1 MHESSSL
8 DGDRAQ
14 HHSAP
19 LDLSPPPVPPFVI
32 MSFTRFVEIG
42 RVVLINYGEDAG
54 KLGTIVD
61 VVDNGRALVDGPTAI
76 TGVTRQIIPFKRLSL
91 TDLKAK
97 IGRGAR
103 QKALK
108 KAWTEGDIKAQWDA
122 SSWRRSWPRGRA
134 RARLT
139 LTASARCC

>member
-1 MHESSSL
+1 
-8 DGDRAQ
+8 
-14 HHSAP
+14 
-19 LDLSPPPVPPFVI
+19 

-76 TGVTRQIIPFKRLSL
+76 TGVTRQIIPFKRLAQ
-91 TDLKAK
+91 TDFKAK

-103 QKALK
+103 QKALN
-108 KAWTEGDIKAQWDA
+108 KAWAAGDIKAQWDA
-122 SSWRRSWPRGRA
+122 SSWAKKLAAQKTRAGTTDFGRF
-134 RARLT
+134 RAMLLKKKKSKMLKKKLAEMRK
-139 LTASARCC
+139 